1 MVYMCYLRSL
11 KSKNLCKLCDLE
23 LEIWVLTQ
31 YQDTVQKHI
40 DVQKSSLEDDQKL
53 LEGEL
58 DFEIRMAV
66 VYRSEKKKILRSQ
79 LMMVKYLL
87 DVLKKTQEDASRF
100 KEYYLQQ
107 MEQNEEE
114 DIYLYR
120 RLHLNSYLK

>member
-1 MVYMCYLRSL
+1 MCYLRSL
-11 KSKNLCKLCDLE
+11 KSNNLSKLVDLE
-23 LEIWVLTQ
+23 LEIWILSQ

-40 DVQKSSLEDDQKL
+40 DVYKSSLEDDLKL

-79 LMMVKYLL
+79 IIMVKYLL
-87 DVLKKTQEDASRF
+87 DVLKKTQQDPSRF
-100 KEYYLQQ
+100 KEYYLEQ

-120 RLHLNSYLK
+120 RLHLNGYLK

>member
-1 MVYMCYLRSL
+1 MCYLRSL
-11 KSKNLCKLCDLE
+11 KSNNLSKLVDLE
-23 LEIWVLTQ
+23 LEIWILSQ

-40 DVQKSSLEDDQKL
+40 DVQKLSLEDDLKL
-53 LEGEL
+53 LEGQL

-79 LMMVKYLL
+79 IIMVKYLL
-87 DVLKKTQEDASRF
+87 DVLKKTQQDPSRF
-100 KEYYLQQ
+100 KEYYLEQ

-120 RLHLNSYLK
+120 RLHLNGYLK

>member
-1 MVYMCYLRSL
+1 MCYLRSL

-40 DVQKSSLEDDQKL
+40 DVQKSTLEDDLKL

-79 LMMVKYLL
+79 IMMVKYLL
-87 DVLKKTQEDASRF
+87 DVLKKTQQDASRF
-100 KEYYLQQ
+100 KEYYLEQ

-114 DIYLYR
+114 DIYHYR